1 MSLEGLDWVVLSAC
15 DTALGEIQ
23 AGEGVFGLRRAF
35 QLAGARTVIMSLWQ
49 VDDNNTRLWMEELY
63 RARFLRGAAT
73 SEAVRTATLSV
84 LAHRRAAHLGTHP
97 LYWAGFLAAGE
108 WR

>member
-1 MSLEGLDWVVLSAC
+1 MQDGN
-15 DTALGEIQ
+15 GEEYRMQ
-23 AGEGVFGLRRAF
+23 K
-35 QLAGARTVIMSLWQ
+35 
-49 VDDNNTRLWMEELY
+49 LY

-84 LAHRRAAHLGTHP
+84 LAHRRTVRLSTHP

>member
-1 MSLEGLDWVVLSAC
+1 M
-15 DTALGEIQ
+15 Q
-23 AGEGVFGLRRAF
+23 K
-35 QLAGARTVIMSLWQ
+35 
-49 VDDNNTRLWMEELY
+49 LY

-84 LAHRRAAHLGTHP
+84 LAHRRTVRLSTHP